1 MLTINLNSPR
11 GNAFALIS
19 QAQAFAKQ
27 LDYSDT
33 QITRL
38 VTDMKSSDYEHL
50 LSVFR
55 SHFAGFCELVHEEY
69 ER

>member
-19 QAQAFAKQ
+19 QAQTFAKQ

-33 QITRL
+33 QMQRL
-38 VTDMKSSDYEHL
+38 VSDMRASDYEHL
-50 LSVFR
+50 LAVFR
-55 SHFAGFCELVHEEY
+55 SHFSGYCQLVHEDY
-69 ER
+69 DR